1 MQKFIITG
9 GQPLIGEVRIAGAK
23 NAVRKMMAAAALTD
37 EAGVLHNVPRISD
50 VMIMRETMSDIGFDV
65 RRVGGDSLRI
75 TAQDANW
82 LFVPLEAAAKM
93 RSSFILLGP
102 LLTRFGRV
110 IISNPGGDRIGRRP
124 VDLHVFAMESLGAE
138 VEYKNGYYFASAP
151 SGLRGARIAFPYVTV
166 MGTENALLAA
176 TLARATTLIE
186 NAAQEPEVD
195 DLIAMLSSMGAQ
207 ISRVAPHRIEVEGV
221 TSLRGA
227 EHRVIGDRL
236 EAGTFAIAAATT
248 GGDVT
253 IRGVN
258 PGHLG
263 AFLEVLDCMGVPV
276 EILAPSDSAAD
287 PDADAAI
294 AADAGSAADPDAESA
309 ADADSAADGDSAADA
324 GLRVRA
330 AASYAPA
337 AVETQPYPG
346 FATDL
351 QAPLAVHMTQA
362 DGVSTIHETIYEDR
376 LDYTTELCKM
386 GAVVEVLDERRC
398 SIAGPTP
405 LHGREVSI
413 ADLRAGATLVLAAL
427 AAAET
432 SVISGV
438 EHVDRGYEQIESKL
452 VALGA
457 QIHRIDA

>member
-1 MQKFIITG
+1 MQKFIVTG
-9 GQPLIGEVRIAGAK
+9 GTPLRGEVRIAGAK
-23 NAVRKMMAAAALTD
+23 NAVLKLMAASVLTD
-37 EAGVLHNVPRISD
+37 EPCLLRNVPRISD
-50 VMIMRETMSDIGFDV
+50 VMIMRETMTDIGFDV
-65 RRVGGDSLRI
+65 RRVGADALRI
-75 TAQDANW
+75 TATDADW

-93 RSSFILLGP
+93 RASFILLGP
-102 LLTRFGRV
+102 LLARFGRV

-124 VDLHVFAMESLGAE
+124 VDLHVAAMESLGARID
-138 VEYKNGYYFASAP
+138 YKNGYYFAEAP
-151 SGLRGARIAFPYVTV
+151 SGLRGGHIKFPYVTV

-176 TLARATTLIE
+176 VLARGSTVIE

-195 DLIAMLSSMGAQ
+195 DLIAMLCAMGAR
-207 ISRVAPHRIEVEGV
+207 IERAAPHRLEIHGV
-221 TSLRGA
+221 ATLGGA
-227 EHRVIGDRL
+227 EHAVLGDRL
-236 EAGTFAIAAATT
+236 EAGTFAIAAAVT

-253 IRGVN
+253 VRGVA
-258 PGHLG
+258 PEHLG

-276 EILAPSDSAAD
+276 DVLPSSETDAP
-287 PDADAAI
+287 
-294 AADAGSAADPDAESA
+294 
-309 ADADSAADGDSAADA
+309 

-330 AASYAPA
+330 AGTYAPV

-351 QAPLAVHMTQA
+351 QAPLAVLMTQA

-376 LDYTTELCKM
+376 LDYTTELGKM
-386 GAVVEVLDERRC
+386 GAVIEVLDERRC
-398 SIAGPTP
+398 QIAGPTA
-405 LHGREVSI
+405 LHGREVEI

-427 AAAET
+427 AASET